1 MKKSDLI
8 KFYKLLLELKS
19 NKTFNIK
26 FVYAIQRNLLAIQP
40 EINLLI
46 EIEKT
51 LVNDRVV
58 EFENK
63 RLEVAKEY
71 AIKDEN
77 GNIVYN
83 QDENSFNI
91 NNINEFNEKIN
102 ELSKDYGED
111 LIEHDNKRKE
121 YEDILQEEIQINF
134 YKVDFEQLPD
144 FGISAEDLNTLS
156 EMINFI

>member
-63 RLEVAKEY
+63 RLEV
-71 AIKDEN
+71 
-77 GNIVYN
+77 V
-83 QDENSFNI
+83 
-91 NNINEFNEKIN
+91 
-102 ELSKDYGED
+102 
-111 LIEHDNKRKE
+111 
-121 YEDILQEEIQINF
+121 
-134 YKVDFEQLPD
+134 
-144 FGISAEDLNTLS
+144 
-156 EMINFI
+156 